1 MRPPTEGVKIKRTPV
16 REPLGAYEYESFP
29 APAHMRS
36 NWSRAVSLSRKEWDL
51 RYLRP
56 DNSHSMDLVTTMAAG
71 AGQFVSQLPHALIA
85 FPGLGSCSVS
95 SSLRL
100 SHDECRHAKA
110 DRSSQTDCQQREP
123 RLDIE
128 PHLAILLKAL
138 GVKVGQYLTCG
149 STEGVRASS
158 TILP

>member
-1 MRPPTEGVKIKRTPV
+1 V
-16 REPLGAYEYESFP
+16 RQNIMAAIP
-29 APAHMRS
+29 R
-36 NWSRAVSLSRKEWDL
+36 RLSR
-51 RYLRP
+51 RGSRP
-56 DNSHSMDLVTTMAAG
+56 VAGGRICDPTARAPSRCPATSGPCGIQDQTIPFRWMVTTMAAG
-71 AGQFVSQLPHALIA
+71 AGQFVGQPPTCTHRVL
-85 FPGLGSCSVS
+85 GLGSCSVS

-100 SHDECRHAKA
+100 SHDECRDAKA

-128 PHLAILLKAL
+128 PHLGTLLKAL

-149 STEGVRASS
+149 SKEGVRGASS